1 MDMLDMVRDVLELA
15 ENTSCA
21 ALDPQGA
28 RGRSKQAVAQSHIE
42 RRAREVQQT
51 FTLSCN
57 MFSEVTVT
65 PDVNGYLLFDGSVLS
80 VEPGEDWP
88 FERISMIGNRVYNH
102 KDNTYVFPEPVT
114 VNVRRTFTAECLPN
128 HVQLFIVARA
138 ALAMCDATKDRT
150 RYLRITERERE
161 ARVAMLNE
169 ENALQRNRIPQ
180 LRRTPQWRDNAWHA
194 KGGRNVV

>member
-21 ALDPQGA
+21 ALDPAGA

-57 MFSEVTVT
+57 MFDDVTLT
-65 PDVNGYLLFDGSVLS
+65 PDVNGYLVFDGSTLS
-80 VEPGEDWP
+80 AEPGENWP
-88 FERISMIGNRVYNH
+88 FERMSIIGNRVYNH
-102 KDNTYVFPEPVT
+102 KDNTYVFPEAVT
-114 VNVRRTFTAECLPN
+114 LNVRRAFTPECLPN
-128 HVQLFIVARA
+128 HVQLFVVARA
-138 ALAMCDATKDRT
+138 ALAMCDAAKDRA
-150 RYLRITERERE
+150 RYARILERERE
-161 ARVAMLNE
+161 ARISMLNE

-180 LRRTPQWRDNAWHA
+180 KRRTPMWQDRDWYIQ
-194 KGGRNVV
+194 RRTT